1 MSEFKLEFIGKQV
14 KDLYGTLIGKVMG
27 MVTDIDGSIE
37 SISVDCGTSGLK
49 QLAYEQLL
57 VQGDYVIYIPRW
69 RLDAQ
74 KLLRQKSLTLQRIK
88 ALQDIA
94 TENDSMKDD
103 VELVYMKYDKRLHD
117 LEENAN
123 NLNGNLE
130 SRLKELEGES
140 HSIKTILFDA
150 KLQFRS
156 NEMTE
161 EIYQQ
166 ISIYTSELLEHINL
180 EKAEINNVRT
190 KLSEQTLENNNVLPT
205 TPNAKLTENQQ
216 SSANTAKST
225 QRQEES
231 NIENVAVSQVMAT
244 ATVDSSEIKEKNTSG
259 VEEKIAGE
267 EEGKISG
274 GEGEEN
280 WLNQVI
286 HSD

>member
-1 MSEFKLEFIGKQV
+1 
-14 KDLYGTLIGKVMG
+14 
-27 MVTDIDGSIE
+27 
-37 SISVDCGTSGLK
+37 
-49 QLAYEQLL
+49 
-57 VQGDYVIYIPRW
+57 
-69 RLDAQ
+69 
-74 KLLRQKSLTLQRIK
+74 
-88 ALQDIA
+88 
-94 TENDSMKDD
+94 
-103 VELVYMKYDKRLHD
+103 
-117 LEENAN
+117 
-123 NLNGNLE
+123 
-130 SRLKELEGES
+130 
-140 HSIKTILFDA
+140 
-150 KLQFRS
+150 
-156 NEMTE
+156 MTE

-190 KLSEQTLENNNVLPT
+190 KLSQQTLENNNVLPT